1 MMWLPKGHSQDE
13 ELSGESSSSNDDAIA
28 EGHGQVDVDDVIV
41 PGTELATNEKAED
54 DFMVGQYVVAR
65 YDGQWHIAVV
75 EGEELDGEE
84 MNIPYSNILNVKKK
98 TNLYGESWICWRH

>member
-1 MMWLPKGHSQDE
+1 MIVQGHSQGDTSGD

-28 EGHGQVDVDDVIV
+28 EVHSQGDVDDVIV
-41 PGTELATNEKAED
+41 PGTEPETELATKEKAED

-75 EGEELDGEE
+75 EGEEPDGD
-84 MNIPYSNILNVKKK
+84 
-98 TNLYGESWICWRH
+98 

>member
-1 MMWLPKGHSQDE
+1 MMWLPKVHSQGDTSGD

-28 EGHGQVDVDDVIV
+28 EVHGQGDVDDVIV
-41 PGTELATNEKAED
+41 PGTEPETELATNEKAED

-75 EGEELDGEE
+75 EGEEPDGEE
-84 MNIPYSNILNVKKK
+84 MNIEYTLHKYLERK
-98 TNLYGESWICWRH
+98 GEN

>member
-1 MMWLPKGHSQDE
+1 MPKGHSQGDTYGD

-41 PGTELATNEKAED
+41 LGTELATNEKAED
-54 DFMVGQYVVAR
+54 YFMVGQYVVAR

-98 TNLYGESWICWRH
+98 TNLYGESWIC

>member
-1 MMWLPKGHSQDE
+1 M
-13 ELSGESSSSNDDAIA
+13 GESSSSNDDTIA
-28 EGHGQVDVDDVIV
+28 EGYGQVDVDDVTV

-84 MNIPYSNILNVKKK
+84 MNIPYSNILNVKDE
-98 TNLYGESWICWRH
+98 TNLYGESWIC